1 MYIFNAVHPDKGITD
16 RYIATGHGLSQLFF
30 HRRFCIT
37 SKGCK
42 VCVFAGVFKPRG
54 LGMFCN
60 MFLYFNYILITV
72 SK

>member
-37 SKGCK
+37 SKGMQGMRFCW
-42 VCVFAGVFKPRG
+42 GVQAKRPWHV
-54 LGMFCN
+54 L
-60 MFLYFNYILITV
+60 
-72 SK
+72 